1 MKELR
6 TILVVIAFLLAAN
19 LIALLTRSGN
29 SGGTLVTPAYANG
42 VVVTKSGDLVTTN
55 QDGTKLY
62 LWYNTRVN
70 APEETYKAVEF
81 TK

>member
-6 TILVVIAFLLAAN
+6 TILVVIAVLLLAN
-19 LIALLTRSGN
+19 FVALLTRPGN
-29 SGGTLVTPAYANG
+29 SGGTLVSPAYANG
-42 VVVTKSGDLVTTN
+42 VVVTKSGELVTTN

-62 LWYNTRVN
+62 LWYNSRVN
-70 APEETYKAVEF
+70 APEENYKAVEF